1 MLLQEDGSDRTIEM
15 PARRQ
20 FTLGTALAIGAFCAE
35 GLRAQDKAQQT
46 PLPATPE
53 ARCRRTSLHQ
63 EIDFNARSERIYE
76 ALLDSKQFTAFSGA
90 AAQIDRSAGGAFSLF
105 GGLIGGRNI
114 ELVPN
119 ERIVQAWRPA
129 DWTPG
134 VYSLVRF
141 ELVMRGPRTQVVLD
155 HTGFPEGGFEHLNS
169 GWKSHYWDALGKY
182 LV

>member
-1 MLLQEDGSDRTIEM
+1 MLYQEDGSDRTIEI

-20 FTLGTALAIGAFCAE
+20 FTLGAALVIGALCAE
-35 GLRAQDKAQQT
+35 GSRAQDKAQQA

-63 EIDFNARSERIYE
+63 EIDFNASSGRIYE
-76 ALLDSKQFTAFSGA
+76 ALLDSKRFTAFSGA
-90 AAQIDRSAGGAFSLF
+90 PAQIDRSAGGAFSLF

-141 ELVMRGPRTQVVLD
+141 EIVTRGPHTQLVLD

-169 GWKSHYWDALGKY
+169 GWKSHYWDALAKY